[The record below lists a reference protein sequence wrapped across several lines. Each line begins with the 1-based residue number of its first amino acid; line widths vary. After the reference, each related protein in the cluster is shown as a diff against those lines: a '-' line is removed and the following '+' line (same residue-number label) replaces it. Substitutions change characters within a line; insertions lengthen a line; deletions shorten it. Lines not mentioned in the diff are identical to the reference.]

1 MEYNKGWKNDN
12 KQRNKNKRPFGNI
25 PLPKRWTNKRFPKF
39 KLLNS
44 KLAAKLTENA
54 NIEKVAQKANV
65 EPEKLINKIQKLIE
79 ENNTK

>member
-1 MEYNKGWKNDN
+1 MIINKETKIKDLLEAY
-12 KQRNKNKRPFGNI
+12 PFLKDELI
-25 PLPKRWTNKRFPKF
+25 KRFPKF